1 MLKLSRWFAVC
12 AGFSGFFAA
21 ESAFSQPAKGPA
33 PSAAAADESM
43 KVDGSGATYT
53 VQFVDDPLNALND
66 GVIIP
71 RIVVRPGGLRT
82 MLLRPRTSYVTE
94 MLKSV
99 ETM

>member
-1 MLKLSRWFAVC
+1 MPQFSRWLAISVGFGCFFSVGSALAQGAP
-12 AGFSGFFAA
+12 AGPSSLKPESGM
-21 ESAFSQPAKGPA
+21 Q
-33 PSAAAADESM
+33 
-43 KVDGSGATYT
+43 VDGTGATYT

-82 MLLRPRTSYVTE
+82 MLLRPRASYVNE

-99 ETM
+99 EAL